1 MVGED
6 NKQISKVDTPTTQTA
21 ALTSKLSNSNLPDS
35 THSHVLDHSYSLI
48 DLCLN
53 IHVLNVC
60 GLKSKLLCPDFLN
73 LISQH
78 DILVFTETKWDDV
91 DIKNVRSEFANL
103 GYSTFIKKQILNF

>member
-1 MVGED
+1 MPD
-6 NKQISKVDTPTTQTA
+6 N
-21 ALTSKLSNSNLPDS
+21 

-48 DLCLN
+48 DSCLN

-78 DILVFTETKWDDV
+78 DILVFTETKLDDV
-91 DIKNVRSEFANL
+91 DIKNVRSEFAEDTENTSVGDLVEKLDDFIFFSLKYVNL
-103 GYSTFIKKQILNF
+103 C